1 MTPTHTAATDPIE
14 HVILLLLENRS
25 FDQMLGCFQTQYPD
39 LEGIDPA
46 KPRFNVDKNGKQ
58 IFQEETREQ
67 QMELDPGHRLK
78 DVLAQL
84 DKDNGGFVNNFADIH
99 PKSTELQRK
108 QIMGF
113 YPLMFLDALHRMAR
127 DFTICDHWFSSV
139 PGPTWT
145 NRFFALSGTSSG
157 RVEMPEGIKDPKLGE
172 FFRQDQSTLFDRLNE
187 KNVAWNIYFYDFP
200 ASLILNH
207 QRRAENLGR
216 YQGID
221 QFFKDAAHTRP
232 FPQFSLIEPKYAGR
246 DQNDDHPPHNI
257 MKGEKLIAD
266 VYNAIRSQEEL
277 WKSSLIVILFDEHG
291 GFYDHVSPP
300 AAVAPDDEHDEYTF
314 DRLGVRVPAVLVSP
328 WVDKRVEK
336 TVFDHT
342 SLLKYLV
349 DKWDLGPLGARTA
362 AANSIG
368 VAIER
373 TTARDDTLPFIRV
386 SQAHLTPPR
395 PELEFEDS
403 SKHHAA
409 LDAFGEFLLGEL
421 DDAAAATIR
430 RVARIASVYARAKN
444 AVGKFLIGAG
454 SRLTKQFQQHNQ
466 RRAQMITDVIL
477 ARIGRVLRPT
487 AGR

>member
-1 MTPTHTAATDPIE
+1 MTPIHTAATDPIK

-25 FDQMLGCFQTQYPD
+25 FDQMLGCFQSQYPD
-39 LEGIDPA
+39 LEGVDPA
-46 KPRFNVDKNGKQ
+46 HPRFNVDKDGNRIAQK
-58 IFQEETREQ
+58 ESREQ

-84 DKDNGGFVNNFADIH
+84 ADDNGGFVKNFVEIH
-99 PKSTELQRK
+99 RDSTSDQRQ
-108 QIMGF
+108 QIMSF

-127 DFTICDHWFSSV
+127 DFTICDHWFASV

-157 RVEMPEGIKDPKLGE
+157 RVEMPEGVKDPRLAE
-172 FFRQDQSTLFDRLNE
+172 FFKQNQTTLFDQLNE
-187 KNVAWNIYFYDFP
+187 KNVAWNVYFYDFP

-207 QRRAENLGR
+207 QRRPENLGR
-216 YQGID
+216 YVGID

-232 FPQFSLIEPKYAGR
+232 FPEFCLIEPKYAGR

-257 MKGEKLIAD
+257 MKGEKLVAD
-266 VYNAIRSQEEL
+266 VYNAIRAQDDL
-277 WKSSLIVILFDEHG
+277 WKESLLVILFDEHG

-300 AAVAPDDEHDEYTF
+300 AAVPPDADHDEYTF

-342 SLLKYLV
+342 SLLKYLI
-349 DKWDLGPLGARTA
+349 DKWGLGPLGARTA
-362 AANSIG
+362 AANSIS
-368 VAIER
+368 VAIQR
-373 TTARDDTLPFIRV
+373 ATARDDTLPFIRV
-386 SQAHLTPPR
+386 SQSHLTPPR

-403 SKHHAA
+403 SQHHAA

-421 DDAAAATIR
+421 DEAAGAEIK
-430 RVARIASVYARAKN
+430 RVARVASVYARGKN

-454 SRLTKQFQQHNQ
+454 SRLTKQFQKHNQ
-466 RRAQMITDVIL
+466 QRAEMITDVIL
-477 ARIGRVLRPT
+477 ARIGRRL
-487 AGR
+487 